1 MDTAEFF
8 DYESGDTADD
18 YARLLGHRV
27 VIYYT
32 DNRGTDRKL
41 VGKIVEIDGD
51 RLWLENHHSETGE
64 LWRGALNVR
73 RNHIS
78 LISTV
83 GGWGGKTETM
93 TKEHDDN
100 F

>member
-27 VIYYT
+27 VIYY
-32 DNRGTDRKL
+32 TDRKL

-64 LWRGALNVR
+64 LWRGAINVR

-93 TKEHDDN
+93 TTEHHGQ